1 MMGEGYVERN
11 ADMRQIA
18 IALAALLAFAATS
31 AQGQIKGDAKRGAES
46 YRACV
51 GCHSL
56 ETGSHLS
63 GPSLA
68 GLWGR
73 KAGRA
78 DGFVRYSKGLKSAEF
93 MWDENTL
100 NVWLAN
106 PRAMI
111 PGTYMVF
118 RGVENERARTD
129 LVAFLAIAMA
139 PGGAKA
145 AVEQKLVPYE
155 YVRGQKPSPLS
166 PALAA
171 AQVTKI
177 RHCRDSYFVTTADGA
192 ETPFWEMNVR
202 LKLDSTETGPAAG
215 KPVIHGAGM
224 QGDRVSIVFSSL
236 KEITRFIAEAC

>member
-1 MMGEGYVERN
+1 
-11 ADMRQIA
+11 MRHIT
-18 IALAALLAFAATS
+18 IALVAALAFAGTS
-31 AQGQIKGDAKRGAES
+31 AQAEIKGDAKRGAES

-56 ETGSHLS
+56 ETGSHLT

-68 GLWGR
+68 GLWGQ
-73 KAGRA
+73 KAGHA
-78 DGFVRYSKGLKSAEF
+78 DGFVRYSKGLKSADF
-93 MWDENTL
+93 IWDENKL
-100 NVWLAN
+100 NAWLTN

-118 RGVENERARTD
+118 RGVDNERARAD

-145 AVEQKLVPYE
+145 VVEQKLVPQE
-155 YVRGQKPSPLS
+155 YVRGQRPSPLS
-166 PALAA
+166 AA
-171 AQVTKI
+171 SAATQVTKI
-177 RHCRDSYFVTTADGA
+177 RHCRDSYFVTTADGT

-202 LKLDSTETGPAAG
+202 LKLDSTDNGPTAG

-224 QGDRVSIVFSSL
+224 GGDRVSVIFSSV
-236 KEITRFIAEAC
+236 KEITRFISEGC